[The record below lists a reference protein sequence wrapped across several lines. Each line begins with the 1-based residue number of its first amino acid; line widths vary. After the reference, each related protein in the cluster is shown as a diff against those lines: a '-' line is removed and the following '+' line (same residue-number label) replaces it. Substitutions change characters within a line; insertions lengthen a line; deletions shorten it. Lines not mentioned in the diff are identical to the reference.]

1 MRPNPYDIRK
11 AVAEE
16 ARELGNTHIVGGSRP
31 LDKWIVASQC
41 YACTVQRLSQ
51 KEGAGSRRRTRKCD
65 QVVPGQALA
74 ALRNTRARQ
83 VTFRS
88 VERKAH
94 LSELAADEI
103 RSRRARESDREI
115 GIAPRNVK
123 RADTDNQ
130 IDLQPGMGLPQRCNG
145 RRDHLVGERLGSG

>member
-1 MRPNPYDIRK
+1 MRPNPDDIGK

-16 ARELGNTHIVGGSRP
+16 ARELGNAHVVGGSHP
-31 LDKWIVASQC
+31 LDKRIVAPQR

-51 KEGAGSRRRTRKCD
+51 KEGAGSSRRTRKCD
-65 QVVPGQALA
+65 QVVAGQALA
-74 ALRNTRARQ
+74 ALRNTRSSE

-103 RSRRARESDREI
+103 RSRRARKSDGEI
-115 GIAPRNVK
+115 GIAARNVK

-130 IDLQPGMGLPQRCNG
+130 IDLQPGMGLPQHCNG
-145 RRDHLVGERLGSG
+145 